1 MSKLFIDVSIGLIAA
16 RLWYGHLLRLINRS
30 GDVFG
35 PTLKTLSFRLFY
47 VLSEA
52 LFNVNF

>member
-1 MSKLFIDVSIGLIAA
+1 MSKFFINVSIRLIAA
-16 RLWYGHLLRLINRS
+16 RLWYGHLLRLINCS
-30 GDVFG
+30 GDIFW
-35 PTLKTLSFRLFY
+35 PALKALSFRLFY